1 MIILLV
7 RNINLFFLHHFYGFD
22 LQRYNNI
29 KATYDMRIFIK
40 NPPVIFLI
48 SKIDC
53 TVLFR
58 ESENDVLVTK
68 NSHLVSLN

>member
-1 MIILLV
+1 MMIALV
-7 RNINLFFLHHFYGFD
+7 RNINLFFFTSF
-22 LQRYNNI
+22 QRYNNI

-40 NPPVIFLI
+40 NPPVIFVI